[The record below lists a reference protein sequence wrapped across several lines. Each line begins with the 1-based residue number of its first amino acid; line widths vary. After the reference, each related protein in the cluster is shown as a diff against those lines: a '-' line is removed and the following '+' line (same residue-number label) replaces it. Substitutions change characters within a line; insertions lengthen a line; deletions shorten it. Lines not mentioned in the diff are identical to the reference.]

1 MNARFRSAESGLC
14 YPEPSFS
21 GLPCMAPLHRSLAP
35 ASTALAVC
43 AASALILAVPAQA
56 ADNERFQV
64 DRQLIRKQ
72 GDAVLAL
79 LSYSAI
85 LDLTASSLSINNAQ
99 SGNPSVTMSQL
110 GGGATMSKETPI
122 YLEGAIGYS
131 RYDPVFIASKGNE
144 QRALPLKWNSG
155 MLQGGVGW
163 DFPLSEDGE
172 WVVRPIAN
180 IALGAIASD
189 VRLGQWWLENRTGI
203 DFDFA
208 DGGQMTA
215 GGLGAALMLDYEH
228 VEATHE
234 IDLELRYSYM
244 HLEGIA
250 GSKDMQSKADS
261 STANLYARWRAPISD
276 WQLLG
281 KPFRY
286 VLEASHSRY
295 FGDQAGVLGFDYLSS
310 LGAGIELDSSAY
322 SMIITRTRLVGRYMF
337 GNNVHGFSVGLAC
350 SF

>member
-1 MNARFRSAESGLC
+1 MIARLPTFSSQPLRNACVAALGLVLA
-14 YPEPSFS
+14 
-21 GLPCMAPLHRSLAP
+21 LPAMADEDGKFHLDKLSIRN
-35 ASTALAVC
+35 
-43 AASALILAVPAQA
+43 QA
-56 ADNERFQV
+56 
-64 DRQLIRKQ
+64 
-72 GDAVLAL
+72 DAVLAL

-99 SGNPSVTMSQL
+99 SGNPSVTMTQL
-110 GGGATMSKETPI
+110 GGGATMSKTTPL

-131 RYDPVFIASKGNE
+131 RYDPVFIASRGQE
-144 QRALPLKWNSG
+144 QRPIPLKWNSG

-163 DFPLSEDGE
+163 DFPLTENGE
-172 WVVRPIAN
+172 WVIRPIAN

-189 VRLGQWWLENRTGI
+189 VKLGEWWLENKSKI

-208 DGGQMTA
+208 DNGQMTA

-228 VEATHE
+228 VEASHE
-234 IDLELRYSYM
+234 IDLEFRYSYM
-244 HLEGIA
+244 HLESIA
-250 GSKDMQSKADS
+250 GSKDIQGKADS
-261 STANLYARWRAPISD
+261 STANLYARWRAPVSD
-276 WQLLG
+276 WHLLG

-286 VLEASHSRY
+286 VLEASHSHY

-310 LGAGIELDSSAY
+310 VGAGIEVDSSAY
-322 SMIITRTRLVGRYMF
+322 PIYVTRTRLVGRYMF